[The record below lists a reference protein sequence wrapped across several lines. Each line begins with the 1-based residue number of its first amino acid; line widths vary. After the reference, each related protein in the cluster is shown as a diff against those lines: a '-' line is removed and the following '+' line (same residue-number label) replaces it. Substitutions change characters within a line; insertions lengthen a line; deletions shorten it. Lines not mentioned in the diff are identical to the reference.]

1 MGGTPSQQ
9 FLTQTMTFY
18 WKFVDTLVYNI
29 ATISAVIV
37 GMIQFLIRSFN
48 ENNGE
53 VKVRKFINQVLSL
66 VNRFTA
72 FVDTQVNKDTQV
84 AVKKTQRRASK

>member
-1 MGGTPSQQ
+1 
-9 FLTQTMTFY
+9 MTFY
-18 WKFVDTLVYNI
+18 WKFFDTLVYNI
-29 ATISAVIV
+29 ATISAIIV
-37 GMIQFLIRSFN
+37 GVIQFLIRSFN

-72 FVDTQVNKDTQV
+72 FVDTQINKDSQV
-84 AVKKTQRRASK
+84 SVKKTQRRASR